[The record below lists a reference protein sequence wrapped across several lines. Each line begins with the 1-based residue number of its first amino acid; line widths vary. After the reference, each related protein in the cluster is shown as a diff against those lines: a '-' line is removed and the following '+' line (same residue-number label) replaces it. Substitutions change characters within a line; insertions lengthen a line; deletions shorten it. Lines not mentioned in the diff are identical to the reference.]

1 MLPDGGFIIAH
12 SKGDCNE
19 STATFTVWCRF
30 GNSFFAFAQKSASLR
45 GFAADLAG
53 IEFPQHTVGGQQ
65 VQRHR
70 GHMLKAAGGLVPEL
84 RVMAL
89 QRELLAHLL
98 QQLCDQARLI
108 GMANY
113 EAVDKGNLT
122 ARQNGY
128 VGGYMTKKLVEMA
141 EKQMAGK

>member
-1 MLPDGGFIIAH
+1 MSNNNNNKTAVPQAKQALNQMKLEIA
-12 SKGDCNE
+12 NE
-19 STATFTVWCRF
+19 
-30 GNSFFAFAQKSASLR
+30 L
-45 GFAADLAG
+45 
-53 IEFPQHTVGGQQ
+53 
-65 VQRHR
+65 
-70 GHMLKAAGGLVPEL
+70 
-84 RVMAL
+84 
-89 QRELLAHLL
+89 
-98 QQLCDQARLI
+98 